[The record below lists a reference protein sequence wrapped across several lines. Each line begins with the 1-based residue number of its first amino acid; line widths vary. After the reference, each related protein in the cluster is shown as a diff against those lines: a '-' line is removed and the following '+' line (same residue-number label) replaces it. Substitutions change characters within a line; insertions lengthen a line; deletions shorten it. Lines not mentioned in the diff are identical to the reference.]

1 MNFLDFIAIQT
12 YLTQEE
18 RIRVMTFCEMKEPE
32 TKEEVM
38 EFITKLLN
46 EE

>member
-1 MNFLDFIAIQT
+1 MNDFIALQT
-12 YLTQEE
+12 YLTQSE
-18 RIRVMTFCEMKEPE
+18 RIRVMTFCEMNDVQS
-32 TKEEVM
+32 KEEVM